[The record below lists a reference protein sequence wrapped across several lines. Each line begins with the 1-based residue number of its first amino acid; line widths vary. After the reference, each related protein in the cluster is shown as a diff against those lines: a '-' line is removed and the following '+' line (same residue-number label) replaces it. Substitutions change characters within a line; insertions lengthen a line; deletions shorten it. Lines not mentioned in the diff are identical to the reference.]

1 MEAERA
7 RAALATAVRDDDAD
21 DARARVGDDADDDE
35 SSQRNVRAIAR
46 GVRCR
51 GRGRDAAKEG
61 MKATPRR
68 GTRGKRATNR

>member
-7 RAALATAVRDDDAD
+7 RVALATAVRDDDAD

-46 GVRCR
+46 AACGAEGEDATRRKR
-51 GRGRDAAKEG
+51 G
-61 MKATPRR
+61 
-68 GTRGKRATNR
+68 

>member
-7 RAALATAVRDDDAD
+7 RVALATAVRDDDAD

-46 GVRCR
+46 AACGDEGEDATRRKR
-51 GRGRDAAKEG
+51 G
-61 MKATPRR
+61 
-68 GTRGKRATNR
+68 